1 MKLEQLIVQYLY
13 TSKKVT
19 IQDIGSFTIA
29 PDVVLPTENDKDAT
43 LPPGAISFEFDL
55 RAAHDE
61 DLISF
66 ITQQTRKIRPLAA
79 SDLESYSILSKQFL
93 NLGKPLTIE
102 GLGTLQKNQSGVY
115 EFTQG
120 QFVNARL
127 ESAPARVIEK
137 DSEEISFRSPERKSG
152 SSVKK
157 GGMIAL
163 LLLLV
168 LVAAAA
174 IFYILYKKKEK
185 PAEAALP
192 VTTDTVAVAKPAP
205 VNMDTST
212 LKTTADTTAKVTP
225 ATPVVPNEAYDF
237 KVVIKE
243 YSSKEAADKA
253 FARLTRYGHKLILSP
268 IDSVRYKISMPF
280 KTGLADTTR
289 AKDSLRIFF
298 QSKTYIELK

>member
-13 TSKKVT
+13 ASKKVT
-19 IQDIGSFTIA
+19 IQDIGTFTIA
-29 PDVVLPTENDKDAT
+29 DGVVLPTENDKDTT
-43 LPPGAISFEFDL
+43 LPPGAIGFEFDS
-55 RAAHDE
+55 RATQDE
-61 DLISF
+61 ELISF

-93 NLGKPLTIE
+93 NIGKPLTIE
-102 GLGTLQKNQSGVY
+102 GLGTLLKNQSGVY

-127 ESAPARVIEK
+127 ESAPAKVIEK
-137 DSEEISFRSPERKSG
+137 GSDEISFRSTEKRSG
-152 SSVKK
+152 SNSKK
-157 GGMIAL
+157 GGMLAL

-168 LVAAAA
+168 LVGAAA
-174 IFYILYKKKEK
+174 IFYVLYKKKEK
-185 PAEAALP
+185 PAEAELPVITDTIAPAKTIP
-192 VTTDTVAVAKPAP
+192 VTTDTA
-205 VNMDTST
+205 S
-212 LKTTADTTAKVTP
+212 LKTIADTTAKVTP
-225 ATPVVPNEAYDF
+225 STPVASNDGYDF

-243 YSSKEAADKA
+243 YSTKEAADKA

-268 IDSVRYKISMPF
+268 IDSVRYKLSMPF

-298 QSKTYIELK
+298 QSRTYVELK